1 MNGGNGR
8 VSGLRRSQRDGK
20 RAAREEGR
28 GKPQKISCPL
38 PGRGTLASHPP
49 QEKTRDQR
57 VPVVAAG
64 SGPSADELVP
74 KSPSGRDV
82 SQDAEG
88 TSTSV
93 ANPEKTSFQAS
104 FLQ

>member
-38 PGRGTLASHPP
+38 PGRDTG
-49 QEKTRDQR
+49 Q
-57 VPVVAAG
+57 
-64 SGPSADELVP
+64 
-74 KSPSGRDV
+74 SPSSGEDQGPEGPGRSHWV
-82 SQDAEG
+82 GSISGQAGAQVPQVVG
-88 TSTSV
+88 TSVKMQKGYPPVS
-93 ANPEKTSFQAS
+93 
-104 FLQ
+104 